1 MTAPPRQTMLATAPV
16 SKLIWTFAIPA
27 ILSQVVNS
35 MHNIVDQTF
44 LGWGIGDLAIAATNI
59 AFPLSTLTTALAA
72 LIGMGGAAG
81 FSLDL
86 GKKQARSARKNWGN
100 AIVLSVGLGCLL
112 AVLAVAFLEPMLY
125 LFGATEAMMIYAVP
139 YARIIS
145 MGLPFAIFS
154 MAMAH
159 FIRADGSPKFSSGV
173 LLSGAIFNM
182 IFDPIFLFACSMGIQ
197 GVALATVLG
206 QGLSSC
212 LALYYLVRR
221 RHMVTLEREDFRL
234 SAGTIKGIGAL
245 GGAIFFNHVIM
256 TAAQVILMNMLRT
269 YGAQSV
275 YGSEI
280 AIAGSGAVGKVMI
293 VFLSCVIGIA
303 LGCQPIF
310 GFNYGSKRYDRVIE
324 AYRKALRYGTTLAV
338 IAFLCIQLFPR
349 QILSIFGSE
358 DPLFYEFSIHYIRI
372 YLLMTFVNAFQP
384 ITSNFFTSIGK
395 AKLGFWMALVRQGL
409 LLIPLL
415 LLLPLAGPWYG
426 WGPLG
431 GTHFRWSG
439 SGAGPGSG
447 GPGGPPAHGAAG
459 GDPMKRDTRRAIL
472 DMAKTLFSQQ
482 GYNAVSIG
490 EIAGALGISKGN
502 VTYHFKRKEDI
513 MEALLAEAKP
523 TFFQEPP
530 RTMEELDAF
539 LEDMEQARENY
550 AFYFQHHAQ
559 LGQLS
564 PAIRARQ
571 QAIYHSQSALFAQAL
586 SILARQGMFRGE
598 DFPGAYARVADTIF
612 LTSLYW
618 LPFCAVKGR
627 KEDFRTQA

>member
-159 FIRADGSPKFSSGV
+159 FIRADGSPKFSS
-173 LLSGAIFNM
+173 
-182 IFDPIFLFACSMGIQ
+182 

-415 LLLPLAGPWYG
+415 LLLPLA
-426 WGPLG
+426 LG
-431 GTHFRWSG
+431 MDGVLW
-439 SGAGPGSG
+439 AGPISDGV
-447 GPGGPPAHGAAG
+447 AAV
-459 GDPMKRDTRRAIL
+459 L
-472 DMAKTLFSQQ
+472 VL
-482 GYNAVSIG
+482 V
-490 EIAGALGISKGN
+490 LG
-502 VTYHFKRKEDI
+502 
-513 MEALLAEAKP
+513 
-523 TFFQEPP
+523 
-530 RTMEELDAF
+530 
-539 LEDMEQARENY
+539 AREVRR
-550 AFYFQHHAQ
+550 
-559 LGQLS
+559 LTV
-564 PAIRARQ
+564 Q
-571 QAIYHSQSALFAQAL
+571 Q
-586 SILARQGMFRGE
+586 E
-598 DFPGAYARVADTIF
+598 ETP
-612 LTSLYW
+612 
-618 LPFCAVKGR
+618 
-627 KEDFRTQA
+627 